1 MILGLKVKALIGV
14 AVAAAAFG
22 VGWTA
27 KGWLE
32 DSKDLAAMTAAQLMA
47 NEIREDLG
55 AVAKDMENQISK
67 IKPTETIIDRGIVRE
82 IQTPVFR
89 SVCIPPDS
97 DSFRMLNNIAAG
109 NDPGKPA
116 DQGSQDSADP
126 D

>member
-1 MILGLKVKALIGV
+1 VLPLLPPRLAWAGQRR
-14 AVAAAAFG
+14 
-22 VGWTA
+22 
-27 KGWLE
+27 LE

-116 DQGSQDSADP
+116 DQGSQDSAELD
-126 D
+126 